1 MPGVRTAL
9 VFVIAACVLP
19 RTAHAGRSFYG
30 WLYGTEVMP
39 ERGVE
44 LQSWVQEENEKYET
58 RVKESWLAWGPWI
71 GITDHLELGLPVEL
85 EWLHTEI
92 GPGMP
97 VPRTSFTFRRFGIE
111 ARYRLVSPDPVD
123 APALAP
129 LIRIAVKR
137 DVTQRENVRLEGDAV
152 VSYDAGAVQAL
163 VDLGATADLSS
174 SSQHVELHPGA
185 GVSVRVTDELRVGAE
200 IYSELSTRAL
210 SESWA
215 TAGPNVSWTH
225 GRFWL
230 SGAFGIGFYHLRVA
244 PRVIWGIAF

>member
-1 MPGVRTAL
+1 MVRIAL
-9 VFVIAACVLP
+9 AFLIAACVLP
-19 RTAHAGRSFYG
+19 RTAHAGRSYYG
-30 WLYGTEVMP
+30 WLYGTEVLP

-44 LQSWVQEENEKYET
+44 LESWVQEENGKYET
-58 RVKESWLAWGPWI
+58 RTEESWISWGPWI
-71 GITDHLELGLPVEL
+71 GITDQLELGLPVEL
-85 EWLHTEI
+85 EWFHA
-92 GPGMP
+92 GMSPDMP

-137 DVTQRENVRLEGDAV
+137 DVTQRDDVRIEGDAV

-163 VDLGATADLSS
+163 IDLGASGEVGS
-174 SSQHVELHPGA
+174 GSQQAELHPGV

-200 IYSELSTRAL
+200 IYGELRANDL
-210 SESWA
+210 AESWA
-215 TAGPNVSWTH
+215 TAGPDLSWSH

-230 SGAFGIGFYHLRVA
+230 SGAFGIGFYHVRVA
-244 PRVIWGIAF
+244 PRAIWGIAF

>member
-1 MPGVRTAL
+1 VVRTAL
-9 VFVIAACVLP
+9 AFLIAACVLP

-30 WLYGTEVMP
+30 WLYGTEVLP

-44 LQSWVQEENEKYET
+44 LETWVQEENDKYET
-58 RVKESWLAWGPWI
+58 HTKESWVAWGPVI
-71 GITDHLELGLPVEL
+71 GITDQLELELPVEL
-85 EWLHTEI
+85 EWLSTLVGE
-92 GPGMP
+92 MP
-97 VPRTSFTFRRFGIE
+97 VPRTLFTFRRFGVE

-123 APALAP
+123 APALVP

-137 DVTQRENVRLEGDAV
+137 DVTQRDDLRIEGDAV

-163 VDLGATADLSS
+163 IDLGATGDISS
-174 SSQHVELHPGA
+174 DSQHVELHPGA
-185 GVSVRVTDELRVGAE
+185 GVSVRVTDELRIGAE
-200 IYSELSTRAL
+200 FYSELSTHTL

-215 TAGPNVSWTH
+215 TAGPNLSWSH

-230 SGAFGIGFYHLRVA
+230 SGAFGIGFYHVRVA